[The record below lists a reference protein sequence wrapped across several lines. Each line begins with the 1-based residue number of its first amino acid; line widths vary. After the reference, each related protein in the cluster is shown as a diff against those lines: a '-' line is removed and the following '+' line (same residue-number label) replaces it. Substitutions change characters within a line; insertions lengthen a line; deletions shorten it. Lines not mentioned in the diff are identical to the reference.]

1 MTLDTGAKWELEKF
15 QREIATDVMSGVRE
29 VLVLI
34 PKGNAKT
41 TLLAGIALHHLLTV
55 PDASVPIGAASREQA
70 GILYRQAS
78 GFIRRNPE
86 LERFLKPQDGY
97 RRILNTVNGGV
108 LQVYASDADTGDGVI
123 PTMALIDE
131 LHRHKDDGLYGVWA
145 DGLGKRGG
153 QIVTISTAGDDEDS
167 PLGVMRNKALRMP
180 GVKRDGAHTVARAK
194 DFVMHEWACES
205 TADLH
210 DLRVVKAANPL
221 RAVTVE
227 ELRKRH
233 DSPTMTPWRW
243 ARFACGVWDSGEKT
257 WMQHADWDAC
267 EGQVRLEDAD
277 RVWLGVDIGQVR
289 DSSAVITAG
298 WVDGKLHVSCRAW
311 EPPPEVEI
319 LEVEAHIG
327 RQAEAFDI
335 AEVAYDPW
343 RFKRSAEILEE
354 RGLLMVEFPQT
365 QGRMAQGSS
374 VLYDLIR
381 EGDLVHDG
389 DPLLR
394 RHVLAGV
401 AAETE
406 SGWRVSK
413 KKSGKKID
421 ACIALIL
428 AAARAV
434 HGRVDTNQLLVEVFG

>member
-1 MTLDTGAKWELEKF
+1 
-15 QREIATDVMSGVRE
+15 
-29 VLVLI
+29 
-34 PKGNAKT
+34 
-41 TLLAGIALHHLLTV
+41 LTV

-194 DFVMHEWACES
+194 DFVMHEWACEP

-210 DLRVVKAANPL
+210 DLQVVKAANPL

-267 EGQVRLEDAD
+267 EGQVRFEDAD

-365 QGRMAQGSS
+365 QGRMAQGSI

-428 AAARAV
+428 AASRAV
-434 HGRVDTNQLLVEVFG
+434 HGRVDTNQLLVEVFS

>member
-1 MTLDTGAKWELEKF
+1 LTLDTGVKWELEPF
-15 QREIATDVMSGVRE
+15 QREIAADVLSGVRE
-29 VLVLI
+29 TLVLI

-78 GFIRRNPE
+78 GFIRRNPQ
-86 LERFLKPQDGY
+86 LEQFLKPQDGY
-97 RRILNTVNGGV
+97 RRILNTVNGGI

-123 PTMALIDE
+123 PTLALVDE

-167 PLGVMRNKALRMP
+167 PLGVMRSQALKMP
-180 GVKRDGAHTVARAK
+180 GVKRDGAHTIARSK
-194 DFVMHEWACES
+194 DFVMHEWACDP
-205 TADLH
+205 TDDLH
-210 DLRVVKAANPL
+210 DLRVVKRANPL
-221 RAVTVE
+221 KAVTLD
-227 ELRKRH
+227 ELRMRR

-243 ARFACGVWDSGEKT
+243 ARFACGVWTAGEKT
-257 WMQHADWDAC
+257 WMQPADWDAC
-267 EGQVRLEDAD
+267 KGTVQLDEAD
-277 RVWLGVDIGQVR
+277 RVWMGVDIGQVR

-298 WVDGKLHVSCRAW
+298 WVDDKLHVSCKAW
-311 EPPPEVEI
+311 EPPPEVQI
-319 LEVEAHIG
+319 LEVEAHIE
-327 RQAEAFDI
+327 RQADKYDV
-335 AEVAYDPW
+335 AEIAYDPW
-343 RFKRSAEILEE
+343 RFKRSAEVLEE
-354 RGLLMVEFPQT
+354 RGLMMVEFPQT
-365 QGRMAQGSS
+365 QSRMAQGSS

-381 EGDLVHDG
+381 EGKLVHDG
-389 DPLLR
+389 DELLR

-421 ACIALIL
+421 ACIALVL
-428 AAARAV
+428 AASRAV
-434 HGRVDTNQLLVEVFG
+434 HGRTDPAALLLEVFS